1 MRGDSRW
8 NEVGALFDAALER
21 PKEERRDWL
30 ANVCAGDA
38 DLRREVED
46 MLAAHERGSGILE
59 QPIPTPPV
67 RADWAG
73 QQEELPAV
81 LRETTPNR
89 RVGPYRLEDEIAK
102 GGMGIV
108 VKAHDPR
115 LGRDVALKF
124 LPPSLRAD
132 PRLEARFRTEARAAS
147 ALDHPNIYTI
157 YDIGETEDGD
167 LYIAM
172 AYYPGETLAA
182 RVARGRLP
190 VDEAVEIARQVAAGL
205 GRAHEANI
213 IHRDVKPA
221 NLMLTE
227 ARNTTTG
234 RFAVEAAGA
243 DWLRPDRVK
252 ILDFGIAKLEGS
264 QLTQTGGVGGTLAYM
279 SPEHLREKTLDPRT
293 DLWSLGVVLYEMLA
307 GEPPFGREIPSEVL
321 QAVLEGEPPPIRS
334 RRPEVHED
342 LERVVAKALSKSAAE
357 RHASAAELAAAL
369 TTVQRRSEV

>member
-1 MRGDSRW
+1 MPTDSRW
-8 NEVGALFDAALER
+8 KEIGALFDGALER
-21 PKEERRDWL
+21 PQGERRAWL

-38 DLRREVED
+38 ELRREVEG
-46 MLAAHERGSGILE
+46 MLAAHERGGGILE
-59 QPIPTPPV
+59 QPLPTPPARPGSGGLPV
-67 RADWAG
+67 QLPRVLLG
-73 QQEELPAV
+73 TVEEQQ
-81 LRETTPNR
+81 
-89 RVGPYRLEDEIAK
+89 VGPYRLVGEIAK

-108 VKAHDPR
+108 VQAHDDR

-132 PRLEARFRTEARAAS
+132 PRLEARFRSEARAAS

-172 AYYPGETLAA
+172 AYYPGETLAQRIA
-182 RVARGRLP
+182 HGRLP
-190 VDEAVEIARQVAAGL
+190 VDEAVEIALQVARGL

-227 ARNTTTG
+227 TTDSS
-234 RFAVEAAGA
+234 FNLKLDHA
-243 DWLRPDRVK
+243 RPDRVK

-279 SPEHLREKTLDPRT
+279 SPEQLREDVLDART
-293 DLWSLGVVLYEMLA
+293 DLWSLGVVLHEMLT
-307 GEPPFGREIPSEVL
+307 GEPPFGNGIPSQVL
-321 QAVLEGEPPPIRS
+321 QAILEGVTPPVRS
-334 RRPEVHED
+334 LRPEVPGG
-342 LERVVAKALSKSAAE
+342 LERVVAKALAKRPAD
-357 RHASAAELAAAL
+357 RHASAAELAHAL
-369 TTVQRRSEV
+369 EILE